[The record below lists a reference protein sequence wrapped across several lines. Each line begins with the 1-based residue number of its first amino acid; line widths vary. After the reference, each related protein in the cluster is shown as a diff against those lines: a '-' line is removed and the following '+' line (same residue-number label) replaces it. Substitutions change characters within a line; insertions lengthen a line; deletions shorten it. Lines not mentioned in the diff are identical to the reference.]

1 MNHEVQKLKDRRL
14 YVERMMLDGSASG
27 VTLNSDTCDLPLDVM
42 EASALMKA
50 MKRLI
55 KKNCAYIE
63 GHDYKA
69 IKNKNQDYPLVI
81 ALRRHKINANEWFLN
96 VDGNTAGHYQ
106 GSNVYGNSNVGWQIR
121 GMFEDCLRWV
131 EKESEIDLPN
141 SIMEKIQKG
150 KINLYMLEMAA
161 YTKKTDADITS
172 VINKW
177 QFMYKNSSWKED
189 GKHVFLPR
197 ILGVKSY
204 DTEDY
209 ETSFSVATL
218 FLERNVVNGKHK
230 IIRRTLAGIRL
241 YDKLEQ
247 LEEEGVELDERIKK
261 DIEGRLRVDLW
272 LTRTWMNRAKIKT
285 LAELENYVKGN
296 YSGLWKDFID
306 YELWQVISKSAL
318 RYMFEFPN
326 ILDRKIKASIPE
338 QWMNDNVVDKEVQR
352 WASKLGI
359 DANIPYKA
367 HVAMLFARVME
378 NLEGTDKAL
387 ALESAGAFNSVMER
401 KLSQRLND
409 IPIHMLDSII
419 NLLTFDKGNIRV

>member
-27 VTLNSDTCDLPLDVM
+27 VTLNSDTCDLPLDEI
-42 EASALMKA
+42 EATALKRA
-50 MKRLI
+50 MRRLL
-55 KKNCAYIE
+55 KKKIAYIE
-63 GHDYKA
+63 GRDYKA
-69 IKNKNQDYPLVI
+69 RKNDNEEYPLVV
-81 ALRRHKINANEWFLN
+81 ALRRHKNNEDEWFLN

-121 GMFEDCLRWV
+121 GMFEDCLLWLQRTAEV
-131 EKESEIDLPN
+131 QLPD
-141 SIMEKIQKG
+141 SIMEKIRAG
-150 KINLYMLEMAA
+150 EINLYMMELAA
-161 YTKKTDADITS
+161 YTKKTAADISS

-177 QFMYKNSSWKED
+177 QYMYKNSSWKED
-189 GKHVFLPR
+189 GKHVFLPK

-218 FLERNVVNGKHK
+218 FIERNVVNGKQK

-247 LEEEGVELDERIKK
+247 LGEEGIEIDDKTKK

-272 LTRTWMNRAKIKT
+272 LTRMWMRKARINT
-285 LAELENYVKGN
+285 LQQMEEYVKRNHAGV
-296 YSGLWKDFID
+296 WKDFID
-306 YELWQVISKSAL
+306 FELWQVISKSAL

-326 ILDRKIKASIPE
+326 ILDAKIKASIPS
-338 QWMNDNVVDKEVQR
+338 QWMKENVVDKEVQR
-352 WASKLGI
+352 WATRLGI
-359 DANIPYKA
+359 DPNIPYKA
-367 HVAMLFARVME
+367 HVAMLFARVTE
-378 NLEGTDKAL
+378 NLEGVDKAL

-401 KLSQRLND
+401 KLSKKLND
-409 IPIHMLDSII
+409 IPTSTLDSII